1 MKYFHSSILAM
12 AFCIL
17 QISAFS
23 QIQHVEPLNWWVGM
37 KNPNVQL
44 MIHGSEVGLSTPSI
58 NYPGVSIKKVH
69 KADSKNYLFIDL
81 VIAPTTKPGTFPIVF
96 TKEGKKATVNYSLL
110 AREKDASKL
119 KGFSPADVIYL
130 VTPDRFANGDY
141 GNDNV
146 PGMKE
151 RLDRTKEGGRH
162 GGDIRGIINNLDYI
176 SSMGF
181 TAIWPQP
188 MLENDM
194 PAYSYHGYAIT
205 NHYKTDPRFGTLD
218 EYKELAV
225 KMKQRGMKLIFDGVV
240 NHSGSGYWWMK
251 DLPFQKLAELC
262 RLNGDHQS
270 QENNQPG

>member
-1 MKYFHSSILAM
+1 MKYNHSFILVM
-12 AFCIL
+12 AYCFL
-17 QISAFS
+17 QIPAWS

-69 KADSKNYLFIDL
+69 TADSKNYLFIDL
-81 VIAPTTKPGTFPIVF
+81 VIAPATKPGTFPITF

-110 AREKDASKL
+110 ARQQDASKL

-151 RLDRTKEGGRH
+151 RPDRSREGGRH

-176 SSMGF
+176 SAMGF

-188 MLENDM
+188 LLENDM

-205 NHYKTDPRFGTLD
+205 NHYKTDPR
-218 EYKELAV
+218 
-225 KMKQRGMKLIFDGVV
+225 
-240 NHSGSGYWWMK
+240 N
-251 DLPFQKLAELC
+251 
-262 RLNGDHQS
+262 
-270 QENNQPG
+270 